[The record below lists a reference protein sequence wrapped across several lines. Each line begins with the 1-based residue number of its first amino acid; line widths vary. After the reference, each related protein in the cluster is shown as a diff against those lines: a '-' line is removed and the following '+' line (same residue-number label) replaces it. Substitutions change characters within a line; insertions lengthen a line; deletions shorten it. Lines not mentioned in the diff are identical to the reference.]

1 MFWLKEGDE
10 NRKFFHA
17 NASARRKANRVSL
30 LMTDDGSRVDDKMGM
45 SELVLNFF
53 KTVFAA
59 PGEETTRHQLSS
71 PRVITQD

>member
-53 KTVFAA
+53 KTVLLLREKKLQ
-59 PGEETTRHQLSS
+59 GTSYLVLES
-71 PRVITQD
+71 